1 MLEFAKKLA
10 IGSDHAGYSLKKFL
24 QDKYT
29 LEDFVFNDC
38 GTFSD
43 ASVDYPDFAAPVCKL
58 VLEKKVESGVLIC
71 GTGNGMVISANR
83 FKGIRAALCWT
94 EEIARLARLHNDANI
109 LVLPA
114 RFLSE
119 KEADRI
125 FNVFMITNF
134 EGGRHIPRIQ
144 KLDALTQ

>member
-1 MLEFAKKLA
+1 MLEFAKKIA
-10 IGSDHAGYSLKKFL
+10 IGSDHAGYLLKQFL

-29 LEDFVFNDC
+29 LEDFVFEDC
-38 GTFSD
+38 GTFSTE
-43 ASVDYPDFAAPVCKL
+43 SVDYPDFAAPVCKL
-58 VLEKKVESGVLIC
+58 VLDKKVELGVLIC
-71 GTGNGMVISANR
+71 GTGNGMAISANKFR
-83 FKGIRAALCWT
+83 GIRAALCWN

-144 KLDALTQ
+144 KLDSLTL